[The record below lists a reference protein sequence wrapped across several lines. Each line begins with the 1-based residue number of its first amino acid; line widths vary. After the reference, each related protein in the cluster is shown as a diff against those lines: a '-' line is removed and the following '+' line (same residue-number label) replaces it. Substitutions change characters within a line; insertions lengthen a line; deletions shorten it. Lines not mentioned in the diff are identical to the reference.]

1 MRTMSDENNS
11 ESGQLLIHEL
21 TRGHLMATAAGQA
34 QHFTPVTLLL
44 GHTDQLAPVVGT
56 EFGVIT
62 LPSRRGWVTKNLRSA
77 DVVVA
82 STARCLQISQ

>member
-1 MRTMSDENNS
+1 
-11 ESGQLLIHEL
+11 
-21 TRGHLMATAAGQA
+21 MATAAGQA

-62 LPSRRGWVTKNLRSA
+62 LPSRVGDEKSQVCRCCRGLHGEMFTNLAVS
-77 DVVVA
+77 VKLLNHTHTV
-82 STARCLQISQ
+82 SSNTPYK